1 MQIPVFLHV
10 LGVTVWVGGMFFAY
24 VCLRPAAALL
34 LEPPQRL
41 RLWDGTFA
49 RFFPW
54 VWASVALIL
63 ASGLYMIWLLGGFAA
78 APLHVHL
85 MFGLGLAMVFIFFH
99 VYFAPYRRLKR
110 FVAAQDWKQAGAAL
124 GQIRRL
130 VGVNLTLGIITIT
143 IATAGRLLL

>member
-1 MQIPVFLHV
+1 MQIPIFLHV

-41 RLWDGTFA
+41 RLWDGTFG

-54 VWASVALIL
+54 VWVAVAFIL
-63 ASGLYMIWLLGGFAA
+63 MSGFYMIWLMGGFAD
-78 APLHVHL
+78 APHHVHVML
-85 MFGLGLAMVFIFFH
+85 LLGVAMTLIFAF
-99 VYFAPYRRLKR
+99 VYFAPYRRLRR

-124 GQIRRL
+124 GQIRKL
-130 VGVNLTLGIITIT
+130 VGVNLTLGILTIT
-143 IATAGRLLL
+143 VGTLGPLFF

>member
-1 MQIPVFLHV
+1 MQIPIFLHV

-41 RLWDGTFA
+41 RLWDGAFD

-54 VWASVALIL
+54 VWTAVAFIL
-63 ASGLYMIWLLGGFAA
+63 MSGLYMIWLMGGFADS
-78 APLHVHL
+78 PHHVHV
-85 MFGLGLAMVFIFFH
+85 MFLLGLVMMAIFAW
-99 VYFAPYRRLKR
+99 VYFGPYRELKR
-110 FVAAQDWKQAGAAL
+110 QVAAQDWKQAGAAL
-124 GQIRRL
+124 ARIRRL

-143 IATAGRLLL
+143 IGTLGPLFF